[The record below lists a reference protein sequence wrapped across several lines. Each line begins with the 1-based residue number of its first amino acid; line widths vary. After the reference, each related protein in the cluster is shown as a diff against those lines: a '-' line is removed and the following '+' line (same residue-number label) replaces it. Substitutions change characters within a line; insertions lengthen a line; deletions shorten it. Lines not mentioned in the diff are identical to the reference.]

1 MLKKLIIGAVALLI
15 LAGAGGGG
23 YFFFFM
29 AEEGEE
35 EVVEIIPGFIQLD
48 TIATPIMQ
56 GERIGSYVYIGVT
69 LEIVDLEDL
78 DRVKRIVPT
87 LRDAFLRDLHRDPVH
102 NDGSI
107 TSFDMA
113 AFKSRLLAVTREVM
127 GDETVSAILIS
138 GTTVGAS

>member
-1 MLKKLIIGAVALLI
+1 MLKKLIIGGVALL
-15 LAGAGGGG
+15 LLAGGGG
-23 YFFFFM
+23 AGYFFMF

-35 EVVEIIPGFIQLD
+35 DVVEIIPGFIQLD

-69 LEIVDLEDL
+69 LEIVDREDL
-78 DRVKRIVPT
+78 DRVKLIVPT

-113 AFKSRLLAVTREVM
+113 DFKSRLLAVTREVM